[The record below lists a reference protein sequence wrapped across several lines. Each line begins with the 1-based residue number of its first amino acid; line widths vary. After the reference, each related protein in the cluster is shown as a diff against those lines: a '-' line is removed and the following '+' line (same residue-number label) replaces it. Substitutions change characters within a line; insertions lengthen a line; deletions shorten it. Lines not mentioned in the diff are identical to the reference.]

1 MCYVKKNFNGPI
13 ILENGGIFL
22 FNINLNQTKTGR
34 IVTSSLPHK
43 IALDINFGLNRP
55 SGLLKFVLAKV
66 YCIALVIFYPKF
78 HLNLGEL
85 FKKYFVKIEVSV
97 QSMVV

>member
-1 MCYVKKNFNGPI
+1 MVVSIEKNLNGPI

-22 FNINLNQTKTGR
+22 FNINLNQTKT
-34 IVTSSLPHK
+34 LPHK

-55 SGLLKFVLAKV
+55 SGLLKFVLAEV

-85 FKKYFVKIEVSV
+85 LKK
-97 QSMVV
+97 